1 MLLRD
6 LSKLVVVCR
15 QRKLQHSQLGVGVVK
30 QGGRVAVAATGQ
42 RRRLAPSHGQK
53 AI

>member
-30 QGGRVAVAATGQ
+30 QGGRVWRW
-42 RRRLAPSHGQK
+42 RRRG
-53 AI
+53 